1 LINLGLALLAAA
13 VGAAVCALG
22 FHLGAWA
29 TALPALALFVGTYL
43 LLSRWI
49 SQRVQA
55 LMVNVQQDIQ
65 AGRVEKAISAL
76 RACFPL
82 ARWQFLLASQIHANL
97 GMLLYVRKDF
107 DGALPHLQK
116 AFFRDWMAHA
126 TLGALYCLRNQPG
139 PMEKAFERSVSVGKK
154 EGLAWSAYAYAWQKL
169 GEREKAQA
177 VLARAVEANPTDDRL
192 KSNLTALQNKKKMK
206 MRSYEPAWYQFHLER
221 LPPELSGGK
230 RVVWQR
236 R

>member
-1 LINLGLALLAAA
+1 LINLALALLAAA
-13 VGAAVCALG
+13 VGVLVSALG
-22 FHLGAWA
+22 FHLGALA
-29 TALPALALFVGTYL
+29 TALPALALFAGVFL
-43 LLSRWI
+43 LLNRLT

-55 LMVNVQQDIQ
+55 LMGTVQQDLQ
-65 AGRVEKAISAL
+65 AGRVEKAMATL

-82 ARWQFLLASQIHANL
+82 ARWQFLLASQLHANL
-97 GMLLYVRKDF
+97 GMLLYMRKDF
-107 DGALPHLQK
+107 DEALPHLQK
-116 AFFRDWMAHA
+116 SFFRDWMAFA
-126 TLGALYCLRNQPG
+126 TLGSLYCLRNQPG

-154 EGLAWSAYAYAWQKL
+154 EGLAWSVYAFAWQKL
-169 GEREKAQA
+169 GEREKAQQ
-177 VLARAVEANPTDDRL
+177 VLARAVEANPSDDRL
-192 KSNLTALQNKKKMK
+192 KANLSALQNKKKMK

>member
-1 LINLGLALLAAA
+1 LINLALALLA
-13 VGAAVCALG
+13 GAIGGAVCALG

-29 TALPALALFVGTYL
+29 SALPALALFVGAFL
-43 LLSRWI
+43 LLNRRT
-49 SQRVQA
+49 SQQITG
-55 LMVNVQQDIQ
+55 LMATVQQDLQ

-82 ARWQFLLASQIHANL
+82 ARWQFTLGSQIHGNL
-97 GMLLYVRKDF
+97 GMLLYMRKDF

-116 AFFRDWMAHA
+116 AFFRDWMAYA
-126 TLGALYCLRNQPG
+126 TLGALYCLRNQTG

-154 EGLAWSAYAYAWQKL
+154 EGLAWSVYAFAWQKL
-169 GEREKAQA
+169 GEREKAQK